1 MTMEDGKFI
10 KSNTLSLVKYPT
22 SSRPSTLGITGREP
36 VAINVLRLV
45 KISPFKTSSVADLKV
60 IWPNLTVTPSV

>member
-22 SSRPSTLGITGREP
+22 SSSPSTLGITGREP